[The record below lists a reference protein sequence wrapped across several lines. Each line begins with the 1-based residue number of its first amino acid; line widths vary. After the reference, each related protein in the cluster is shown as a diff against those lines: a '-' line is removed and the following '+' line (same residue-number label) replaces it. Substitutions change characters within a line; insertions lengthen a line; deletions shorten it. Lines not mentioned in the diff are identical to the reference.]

1 MKRLLYIL
9 LILFISCNKSEKSN
23 YNQVIAYYAGDG
35 DNIEEYNLNGVDQLI
50 YSFLHL
56 KGNKLA
62 IDNEKD
68 SITLLKITKQKNK
81 YPNLKVLVSLGG
93 WGGCETC
100 SDIFNTKQGRDEF
113 AKSSSKNY

>member
-35 DNIEEYNLNGVDQLI
+35 DSIEEFNLNGVDQLI

-56 KGNKLA
+56 KGK
-62 IDNEKD
+62 
-68 SITLLKITKQKNK
+68 
-81 YPNLKVLVSLGG
+81 
-93 WGGCETC
+93 
-100 SDIFNTKQGRDEF
+100 
-113 AKSSSKNY
+113 

>member
-9 LILFISCNKSEKSN
+9 LILFISCNKYEKSN

-35 DNIEEYNLNGVDQLI
+35 DSIEEFNLNGVDQLI

-68 SITLLKITKQKNK
+68 SITLLNITKQKQRQ
-81 YPNLKVLVSLGG
+81 LS
-93 WGGCETC
+93 
-100 SDIFNTKQGRDEF
+100 
-113 AKSSSKNY
+113 